1 MLSRAAFDRYG
12 RQVSNLADGA
22 GEYVRRMVSA
32 YLSQNPDASV
42 AECREFAREVIAD
55 AVRIYGDAAATAAA
69 DYYDSVMGAA
79 DNGAKPAL
87 LHSGADAAQV
97 EKVVR
102 YQAGK
107 LVRGDQLGFERE
119 CAAYASDAS
128 KQAANRTM
136 LKNALRDSKIGVRFA
151 RVPTGAETCT
161 FCRMLASRGFD
172 YKSEKTAGKFS
183 HFHRNCDC
191 RIVSSADAEGLEGYD
206 PDREYDL
213 WKKFEEIDADKS
225 LSRAENEAAKRAVLD
240 GLDRHETLAGAPRGN
255 PMPFEEADSGNVN
268 PDYTGRHDGNYI
280 NCQTCVVAFE
290 ARLRGYDLMAMP
302 NNPGSMSERVSYD
315 TRLAWIDP
323 KTGKK
328 PEWTIGRGSNGAA
341 ATLKRLKSTLAP
353 GERYTMQFTWKGSR
367 RSGHIVNL
375 DLDDSGN
382 VRIKDNQRGFNQ
394 VYGVEERSEWVGDDA
409 VLEYLK
415 DVSCGKFFHVLRID
429 NLDFNREVV
438 NEMLKAR

>member
-87 LHSGADAAQV
+87 LHSDADEDQAERVA
-97 EKVVR
+97 R

-107 LVRGDQLGFERE
+107 LVKGDTQGFVKE
-119 CAAYASDAS
+119 CGSYASDAT

-136 LKNALRDSKIGVRFA
+136 LKNALRDSKLGVRFA

-213 WKKFEEIDADKS
+213 WKKFEEIDAGDGTK
-225 LSRAENEAAKRAVLD
+225 AEKEAAKRALLGD
-240 GLDRHETLAGAPRGN
+240 TLLNTR
-255 PMPFEEADSGNVN
+255 AD
-268 PDYTGRHDGNYI
+268 P
-280 NCQTCVVAFE
+280 A
-290 ARLRGYDLMAMP
+290 
-302 NNPGSMSERVSYD
+302 
-315 TRLAWIDP
+315 
-323 KTGKK
+323 
-328 PEWTIGRGSNGAA
+328 
-341 ATLKRLKSTLAP
+341 
-353 GERYTMQFTWKGSR
+353 
-367 RSGHIVNL
+367 
-375 DLDDSGN
+375 
-382 VRIKDNQRGFNQ
+382 
-394 VYGVEERSEWVGDDA
+394 VEYFGPAE
-409 VLEYLK
+409 
-415 DVSCGKFFHVLRID
+415 
-429 NLDFNREVV
+429 
-438 NEMLKAR
+438 